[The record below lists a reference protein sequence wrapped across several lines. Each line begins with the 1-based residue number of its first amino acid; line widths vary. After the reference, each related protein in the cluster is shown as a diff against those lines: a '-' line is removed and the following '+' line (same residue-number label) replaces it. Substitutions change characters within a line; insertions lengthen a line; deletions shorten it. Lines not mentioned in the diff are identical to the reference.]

1 MKYYKVNETGDGV
14 VIYNCFIDG
23 KNTSISLVK
32 NELFTEKE
40 AVKYN
45 IPSKYLEEKNISKN
59 KIFWSFGCRFE
70 IRG

>member
-14 VIYNCFIDG
+14 IIYNCFIDG

-40 AVKYN
+40 AVKHN
-45 IPSKYLEEKNISKN
+45 IPLKYLEEKNISKN

>member
-1 MKYYKVNETGDGV
+1 MKYYKVNEAGDGAH
-14 VIYNCFIDG
+14 IYNCFING

-32 NELFTEKE
+32 NELLTEKE
-40 AVKYN
+40 RLKYN
-45 IPSKYLEEKNISKN
+45 IPLKYVEEKNISKN